1 MQFAGFLIRIIV
13 NLITNVVGICLFE
26 GVVVI
31 VISVFD
37 MVGSSKGSSS
47 LSKVLSSMVCGAKD
61 GRPRT
66 INIFLGFFLMINIVL
81 GTGFLSIPYGF
92 YHSGVLPSIV
102 TLLLANFITWLCAV
116 WVVETMARAQV
127 SAL

>member
-1 MQFAGFLIRIIV
+1 M
-13 NLITNVVGICLFE
+13 LFE

-31 VISVFD
+31 VDLIGVFD

-92 YHSGVLPSIV
+92 YHSGVLPSIL